1 MGAFFFSINGYIP
14 KLFPE
19 EIFHLIQQAFAFL
32 HDITDVAAELFGNA
46 LDDRVQLV
54 LIQVDA
60 EEFLDGAERIRSEL
74 ADQVFV
80 AGQLRYEFGDNFLD
94 IHEKAPFNF

>member
-1 MGAFFFSINGYIP
+1 MKFRF
-14 KLFPE
+14 LFLLEGLFAE
-19 EIFHLIQQAFAFL
+19 EALDLVKQAFAFL
-32 HDITDVAAELFGNA
+32 NDIADIAAELFGNA

-60 EEFLDGAERIRSEL
+60 EEFLDGAEGILGEL

-94 IHEKAPFNF
+94 VNEKAPLFF